1 MCLSVPALVIGIE
14 ENTAEVLMGKS
25 RFKVSTSLL
34 ENVEIGDY
42 VLIHTGFAIE
52 IISSQDADEMV
63 RMLKEI
69 IGTA

>member
-14 ENTAEVLMGKS
+14 KNTAEVLMGKS
-25 RFKVSTSLL
+25 KFKISTLLL

-52 IISSQDADEMV
+52 VISSQDADEMV